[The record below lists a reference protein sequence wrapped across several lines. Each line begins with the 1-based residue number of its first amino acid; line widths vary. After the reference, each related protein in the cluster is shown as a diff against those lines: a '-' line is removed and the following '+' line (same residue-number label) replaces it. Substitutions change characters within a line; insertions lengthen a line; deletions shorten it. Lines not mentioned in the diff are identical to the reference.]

1 MIGKRSLYILLVIVV
16 AGFSAL
22 TGALAGG
29 AVVYRALPGSS
40 QILPA
45 PIQEILPSESTNP
58 NQTLTLNTTDIETSI
73 TQAVEKVGPAV
84 VTVVGTIPGQL
95 TFFGPTGDQ
104 TVSGTGF
111 FVACQPNGV
120 FISLKS
126 RRIALPVR
134 LACKREISLRRLAM
148 SHWMKPTR
156 TSTLCLNTSLGTKSA
171 WNSCEEVT

>member
-1 MIGKRSLYILLVIVV
+1 MRGKRSLYILLVIVI

-22 TGALAGG
+22 TGALAGS

-40 QILPA
+40 QILPV

-58 NQTLTLNTTDIETSI
+58 NQTLTLNTADIETSI

-111 FVACQPNGV
+111 FVSDQGYIITNNHV
-120 FISLKS
+120 
-126 RRIALPVR
+126 V
-134 LACKREISLRRLAM
+134 E
-148 SHWMKPTR
+148 
-156 TSTLCLNTSLGTKSA
+156 GTQ
-171 WNSCEEVT
+171 EVTIVLSDGTERQAT